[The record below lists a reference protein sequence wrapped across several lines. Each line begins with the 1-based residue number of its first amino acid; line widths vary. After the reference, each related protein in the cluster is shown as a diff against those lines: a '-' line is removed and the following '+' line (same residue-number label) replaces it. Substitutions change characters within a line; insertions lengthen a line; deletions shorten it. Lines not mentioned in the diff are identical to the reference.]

1 MNKRQQST
9 SLSGPEYACRT
20 RYFRGGAAWHFRGR
34 ARDIATG
41 ASLGPRDDGL
51 IQALPVD
58 GPAGEHADRLMLFG
72 CFVGSLQLEWSGSG
86 PDAQAAMTG
95 ELHSGWVSGG
105 RAVQDIWIVPG
116 RGPPGEGHMREPGH
130 SWRAGRLGLPS
141 RSGRDLAVAGDRDH
155 VTELDLFQPVPER
168 AVVSSRGSAR
178 SSGQPRSSFRRRAMR
193 EIDVPLAPG
202 SACRRATRCA
212 RRRTAASA
220 PRCGRAKE
228 IIPGGSSGGR
238 MPLAGAGYGPAGATE
253 S

>member
-130 SWRAGRLGLPS
+130 SWRAGRLGLPA

-155 VTELDLFQPVPER
+155 VTELDLFQPVPDRSLQPRVGAEF
-168 AVVSSRGSAR
+168 GSASFLVQAQGHARDRRPAGPGLGVPAGDALCAAQNGSVGTAVR
-178 SSGQPRSSFRRRAMR
+178 SRKGDHSGGQF
-193 EIDVPLAPG
+193 G
-202 SACRRATRCA
+202 GQN
-212 RRRTAASA
+212 AAS
-220 PRCGRAKE
+220 
-228 IIPGGSSGGR
+228 GSWVWASGC
-238 MPLAGAGYGPAGATE
+238 Y
-253 S
+253 